1 MKIAVYPGSFDPV
14 TFGHIDVLERAIEI
28 FDRVIIT
35 VAINSSKQPVFGTE
49 ERVALISEAT
59 AGYPN
64 VEVDTFDGLIV
75 DYARRKHAVALVRG
89 LRAMSDFEYEFQM
102 ALMNRKL
109 ASEIATVF
117 LMPNEKFTYLNS
129 SIIRELARHRTSVA
143 DFVPENV
150 RIALEKCF
158 GSAHREQ
165 DQAHHTS
172 VD

>member
-14 TFGHIDVLERAIEI
+14 TFGHLDVLERATDI

-35 VAINSSKQPVFGTE
+35 VARNSSKQALFSTE
-49 ERVALISEAT
+49 ERVALIAEAIKDFPT
-59 AGYPN
+59 

-75 DYARRKHAVALVRG
+75 DYARSRNAAALLRG
-89 LRAMSDFEYEFQM
+89 LRAVSDFEYEFQM

-117 LMPNEKFTYLNS
+117 LMPHEKFTYLNS
-129 SIIRELARHRTSVA
+129 SIVRELARHRTSVA

-150 RIALEKCF
+150 RIALEARF
-158 GSAHREQ
+158 GVPQRAGQ
-165 DQAHHTS
+165 
-172 VD
+172 

>member
-1 MKIAVYPGSFDPV
+1 MKTAVYPGSFDPI

-35 VAINSSKQPVFGTE
+35 VAKNSSKQPLFSTE
-49 ERVALISEAT
+49 ERVTLIADAVRE
-59 AGYPN
+59 YPT

-75 DYARRKHAVALVRG
+75 DYARSRQAAALLRG
-89 LRAMSDFEYEFQM
+89 LRAVSDFEYEFQM

-117 LMPNEKFTYLNS
+117 LMPHEKFTYLNS
-129 SIIRELARHRTSVA
+129 SIVRELARHRTSVA

-150 RIALEKCF
+150 RRALEQRF
-158 GSAHREQ
+158 GAPQRAGE
-165 DQAHHTS
+165 
-172 VD
+172 